1 MKKCPNCDGELRDD
15 ADVCQYCGQTVPLKS
30 VLVIMDQPQETK
42 TEKETPVVSSPTT
55 NGLSKAE
62 HEQFTT
68 QFTTLNKGVQAEVE
82 LLEKINGKL
91 AFLKILVIIT
101 LALELMSILRACAG
115 L

>member
-1 MKKCPNCDGELRDD
+1 
-15 ADVCQYCGQTVPLKS
+15 
-30 VLVIMDQPQETK
+30 
-42 TEKETPVVSSPTT
+42 
-55 NGLSKAE
+55 
-62 HEQFTT
+62 
-68 QFTTLNKGVQAEVE
+68 VQAEVE

>member
-1 MKKCPNCDGELRDD
+1 MPKKHDNIFINLEEVIMKKCPNCDGELRDD

-62 HEQFTT
+62 HE
-68 QFTTLNKGVQAEVE
+68 
-82 LLEKINGKL
+82 
-91 AFLKILVIIT
+91 
-101 LALELMSILRACAG
+101 
-115 L
+115 